1 MPDSFCPAC
10 GTAHEVA
17 AGVCVVCGETL
28 LRGRVTQP
36 LAMDELLD
44 GRYRLLRTV
53 GEGGF
58 STVYE
63 AQDTQEGNRR
73 VAIKMIDLAGL
84 SAEQIIEATDA
95 FNREVQFLSALRHPG
110 LPAIHAHFADV
121 QRWYM
126 VMDFIE
132 GETLAHHLEQRSGAA
147 GAHGRGQ
154 PSPVLEVEEVLEIG
168 IALCELLDYLHRQQ
182 PPIIYRDLKPA
193 NLMRRPDGRLV
204 LIDFGIARRFRKGQ
218 ARDTIPFGSPGYA
231 APEQYG
237 RAQTKPQADL
247 YSLGALLHHL
257 LSGDDPSLTPFFF
270 APLKMQHDLALAP
283 LEVLIL
289 QLVERDV
296 SKRPES
302 AAEVR
307 QRLQTCLLNGRA
319 RTSGGQAPSIASLQS
334 VSPTGAPAVRV
345 ITTVSASD
353 GSQMLQIGILPVLP
367 QGQSQPPLRAIS
379 LPPIDSGEISAMI
392 SLVLGG
398 LGPASVLGAFLLLFS
413 GQWEIF
419 FLLIGF
425 AILASFIAIVFGH
438 AARSK
443 AYYLGSVRSRAAV
456 GLCLAYG
463 TIVFVFLLGCMIMF
477 SLSSGVY

>member
-1 MPDSFCPAC
+1 MTDNFCPAC
-10 GTAHEVA
+10 GTSYEVA
-17 AGVCVVCGETL
+17 AGTCVVCGETL
-28 LRGRVTQP
+28 PTGRVTQP
-36 LAMDELLD
+36 LAMTELLD
-44 GRYRLLRTV
+44 GRYRLLRPV

-84 SAEQIIEATDA
+84 SAEQMIEVTDA
-95 FNREVQFLSALRHPG
+95 FNREVQFLSALQHPG
-110 LPAIHAHFADV
+110 LPAFHTHFADV

-154 PSPVLEVEEVLEIG
+154 LSPVLEVKEVLEIG
-168 IALCELLDYLHRQQ
+168 IALCEVLDYLHRQQ
-182 PPIIYRDLKPA
+182 PPIIYRDLKPT

-204 LIDFGIARRFRKGQ
+204 LIDFGIARRFRPGQ

-237 RAQTKPQADL
+237 RGQTTPQADL
-247 YSLGALLHHL
+247 YSLGVLLHHL
-257 LSGDDPSLTPFFF
+257 LSGDDPALTPCFF
-270 APLKMQHDLALAP
+270 APLKMQHDPALAP

-307 QRLQTCLLNGRA
+307 QRLQTCLLNGCV

-334 VSPTGAPAVRV
+334 ASPTGAPAIRV
-345 ITTVSASD
+345 ITTASASD
-353 GSQMLQIGILPVLP
+353 GSQMLQIGILPALP
-367 QGQSQPPLRAIS
+367 QGQSQPP
-379 LPPIDSGEISAMI
+379 IDNGEIEAMI

-398 LGPASVLGAFLLLFS
+398 LSPTSVLGAFLLLFS

-419 FLLIGF
+419 LPLFGF
-425 AILASFIAIVFGH
+425 AILASIIAIVFGH
-438 AARSK
+438 VARSK
-443 AYYLGSVRSRAAV
+443 AYYLKSVRSRAV
-456 GLCLAYG
+456 IGLCLAYS
-463 TIVFVFLLGCMIMF
+463 TIVFVFLLVCIIMS
-477 SLSSGVY
+477 SLSGLY